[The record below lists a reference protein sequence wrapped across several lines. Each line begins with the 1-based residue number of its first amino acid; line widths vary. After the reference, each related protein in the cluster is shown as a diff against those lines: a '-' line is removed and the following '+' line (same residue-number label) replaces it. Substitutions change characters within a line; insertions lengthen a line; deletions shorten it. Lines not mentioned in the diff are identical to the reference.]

1 MLWRGAHSL
10 PSPPTPGL
18 EFYSPT
24 SRAPLQGGIS
34 ATSETPNP
42 SGKPPPQALSFR
54 LCCRHWTELP
64 FTHTTFSAKV
74 GAGAG
79 WRKVCA
85 CARACFKG
93 VVDIARPSRKTGKGG
108 EFRKSV
114 SVTAQPPY
122 RWLILKRKRKQAGN
136 ESFPPPRQLP
146 PSALSLGARAENRA
160 CAGEHQLSPLRL
172 SPRWARKRGRLEK
185 VVTVSC
191 GTLDPRNLPAAKAVE
206 ATSPL
211 TGRSPC
217 LRLPGKQPAVP
228 GAWASFP

>member
-1 MLWRGAHSL
+1 M
-10 PSPPTPGL
+10 
-18 EFYSPT
+18 E
-24 SRAPLQGGIS
+24 
-34 ATSETPNP
+34 
-42 SGKPPPQALSFR
+42 
-54 LCCRHWTELP
+54 
-64 FTHTTFSAKV
+64 
-74 GAGAG
+74 
-79 WRKVCA
+79 
-85 CARACFKG
+85 KG
-93 VVDIARPSRKTGKGG
+93 VCVRARVFWGGVDIARPSRKTGKGG

-146 PSALSLGARAENRA
+146 PSALSLGARAENQA

-228 GAWASFP
+228 GARASFP